1 MKRKIE
7 FRGKNTDS
15 DEWLYGDLQR
25 NAYGLIAVIPSS
37 ENDCK
42 AIPSNYEV
50 DENSIGQFVKEFR
63 GKKFYEGDIAITK
76 DPDEPLRVVLTW
88 IEENAMFAWLTV
100 QEYLSYKRNDRNDMN
115 FTLLLTCY
123 AVGDDMLK
131 DLKVIGNI
139 FDNRELLDED
149 LNMPNKLKK

>member
-25 NAYGLIAVIPSS
+25 NAYGLIVVIPSS

-100 QEYLSYKRNDRNDMN
+100 QEYLSYKRNDRIDMN

-123 AVGDDMLK
+123 AVSDDMLK

-149 LNMPNKLKK
+149 LNTLNKLKK